1 MGLQQQISKFIFLS
15 CLTVVIISFS
25 SLIFPALLIE
35 ISNDVVKKNVN
46 LFEFG
51 KWSVPLIVSNI
62 IFIGGYILHKK
73 NKLPLKIAEI
83 FNFINDKD
91 ISKRKTLVIL
101 LVLFSIYSVFSIDE
115 LYREEFELGDY
126 KSLPDTA
133 KNFKIESISSTIEI
147 RYFLLHV
154 SYVVFNNIRILP
166 FVASIALL
174 LITYFL
180 TFELTKKRLSSLIA
194 FIVLLQS
201 NLFLL
206 FDTTATYENF
216 WTAFYF
222 FSLYLIF
229 RKPSFSAVSFFFSMA
244 KPLVITYLPISIFAI
259 STKKNSTQ
267 NKTILLVSYGII
279 ILIIL
284 VAFLTN
290 NLPHTSTLNIDFNYN
305 RLISSFN
312 ELGNSLRFDNL
323 ILVLLIPT
331 LIILGNKSG
340 EIKNRINLI
349 FVGIFFVIIS
359 QPIMYSLIGMTLQ
372 PYRFIPLIVFCA
384 IGIGMMFSN
393 SKILDQES

>member
-1 MGLQQQISKFIFLS
+1 MNQQISKFIFLS
-15 CLTVVIISFS
+15 CLIVVIVSFL

-35 ISNDVVKKNVN
+35 ISNDIIERDVN

-51 KWSVPLIVSNI
+51 KWSVPLIVSNS

-73 NKLPLKIAEI
+73 NKLPLKITKI

-91 ISKRKTLVIL
+91 ISKRKTLIIIL
-101 LVLFSIYSVFSIDE
+101 ILFLIYLVFSIDE

-126 KSLPDTA
+126 KGAMDA
-133 KNFKIESISSTIEI
+133 VKNFEFSSNPSTIEI
-147 RYFLLHV
+147 RYYLLHI
-154 SYVVFNNIRILP
+154 SYVIFHNIRVLP
-166 FVASIALL
+166 FIASITLL
-174 LITYFL
+174 LVTYFL

-194 FIVLLQS
+194 FGVLLQS

-216 WTAFYF
+216 WTSFYF

-229 RKPSFSAVSFFFSMA
+229 RKPSFSAISYVLSMA

-259 STKKNSTQ
+259 SVKKISTK
-267 NKTILLVSYGII
+267 NKIVALVSYGII
-279 ILIIL
+279 ILIIIIL
-284 VAFLTN
+284 FLTN
-290 NLPHTSTLNIDFNYN
+290 NLPHTPTTGIDFNQN

-312 ELGNSLRFDNL
+312 ELGNSLRFDTL
-323 ILVLLIPT
+323 IIILLIPT

-359 QPIMYSLIGMTLQ
+359 QPVMFSLIGMTLQ

-384 IGIGMMFSN
+384 IGIGMIFSN
-393 SKILDQES
+393 SKILDQE